1 MCFLAEHHRWQGRDT
16 APLSPATSSV
26 DQGGAAFP
34 TGSRAEAAWIQ
45 GLLLDRSSQVC
56 LSDMFPN
63 VGPHIC
69 HPRSVFDLV
78 LGSWRGKDGKQ
89 ALPTNVGFLLLKSR
103 PVGLAVSNQHT
114 SPRYLSWGLGRE
126 HVSRPFCALFHE
138 YYLIFQFAATY

>member
-1 MCFLAEHHRWQGRDT
+1 MQ
-16 APLSPATSSV
+16 PSPR
-26 DQGGAAFP
+26 
-34 TGSRAEAAWIQ
+34 GSRAEAAWIQ

-103 PVGLAVSNQHT
+103 PVGLAVVTGIPLLDPYH
-114 SPRYLSWGLGRE
+114 G
-126 HVSRPFCALFHE
+126 V
-138 YYLIFQFAATY
+138 